1 MPYKERL
8 RKHGCPGQRKA
19 DYRVKNWS
27 DYNQALKNRGS
38 LTLWICQDIGNKWYA
53 RKSSSSQK
61 GRPYY
66 YSDCAITIMLALRTM
81 LKQKLRQI
89 QGFVA
94 SLFALMGLNLDV
106 PGDTRLSR
114 RGTVALLTCQLDKMN
129 EPGHLVID
137 STGIKVYGE
146 SEWLESKHGKHYKRK
161 LWRKLHIGI
170 NEEGLIV
177 SRMMTDHLA
186 DDRSC
191 LQDHL
196 RQADP
201 TKVTEL
207 IADSGYDGQETY
219 DQLESANIK
228 PIIPPARG
236 SPSTADE
243 AISPRQETVNYIDKK
258 GKYAWQSKNKYGRRA
273 KVENTMYRYKEI
285 IGGKLNARLWNNQDA
300 ELHLGCFILNTFT
313 NLGMP
318 KSAKM

>member
-1 MPYKERL
+1 
-8 RKHGCPGQRKA
+8 
-19 DYRVKNWS
+19 
-27 DYNQALKNRGS
+27 
-38 LTLWICQDIGNKWYA
+38 
-53 RKSSSSQK
+53 
-61 GRPYY
+61 
-66 YSDCAITIMLALRTM
+66 
-81 LKQKLRQI
+81 
-89 QGFVA
+89 
-94 SLFALMGLNLDV
+94 
-106 PGDTRLSR
+106 
-114 RGTVALLTCQLDKMN
+114 
-129 EPGHLVID
+129 
-137 STGIKVYGE
+137 
-146 SEWLESKHGKHYKRK
+146 
-161 LWRKLHIGI
+161 
-170 NEEGLIV
+170 
-177 SRMMTDHLA
+177 MTDHLA

-285 IGGKLNARLWNNQDA
+285 IGRKLNARLWNNQEA

-313 NLGMP
+313 KLGMP